1 MAERSEPPSVR
12 GDEAELFERYQ
23 ERLLASVVRSDA
35 DLATA
40 QDACAMTWVQ
50 LLRLQ
55 PARDQTL
62 WPWLVRTAA
71 WAAWHQQQIGRDDV
85 VLSDLE
91 GVADQRDLAQERV
104 DLDEALSVLSALPP
118 RLRRSRLRA
127 A

>member
-1 MAERSEPPSVR
+1 
-12 GDEAELFERYQ
+12 
-23 ERLLASVVRSDA
+23 
-35 DLATA
+35 
-40 QDACAMTWVQ
+40 MTWVQ
-50 LLRLQ
+50 LLRLE

-71 WAAWHQQQIGRDDV
+71 WAAWHQRQIGRDDV

-118 RLRRSRLRA
+118 RLRQIAILRA